1 MVEYQIKNYFDFLS
15 YIGVTTKDTS
25 SKIYQLLSSKYSNIS
40 SKEEDINKILA
51 ALTCD
56 YLKSLDKNQLELI
69 GKNIYKEYFKNK
81 TNSEKKILYK
91 LLIIRYNYFNRRK
104 KKYFNRWRFST
115 INMDDYNYIFMNRNS
130 SVKSIKTRSYSKKNI
145 ISPKHFLDKLDF
157 YNDKKKENTEK
168 IKLISETNL
177 TNECTF
183 KPTLKSC
190 YKRSSSKKNIGNND
204 NKIKKKCKNN
214 ELDSLKILFD
224 DFMNE
229 NKNRNYEGHKTIRND
244 YSHKKIKE
252 NNINNKKVENNFFS
266 KRKQQISGKKRKKT
280 FKT

>member
-1 MVEYQIKNYFDFLS
+1 MVNNDIKNYFDFLI
-15 YIGVTTKDTS
+15 YIGVTSDETS
-25 SKIYQLLSSKYSNIS
+25 DKINQLLLSRKYNDISNNHDLLPS
-40 SKEEDINKILA
+40 
-51 ALTCD
+51 LTCD
-56 YLKSLDKNQLELI
+56 YLKSLDKKHLELI
-69 GKNIYKEYFKNK
+69 GKNIYKQYMINK
-81 TNSEKKILYK
+81 LKSELKIVKKLF
-91 LLIIRYNYFNRRK
+91 IIRHNFFKRK
-104 KKYFNRWRFST
+104 EKKYFNKWRLLT
-115 INMDDYNYIFMNRNS
+115 INSYIYTNS
-130 SVKSIKTRSYSKKNI
+130 SLKETSSYKSIKTRSDSKKI
-145 ISPKHFLDKLDF
+145 IFNTKNFLDKLDF

-183 KPTLKSC
+183 KPTLKSN

-244 YSHKKIKE
+244 YSYKKIKE

-266 KRKQQISGKKRKKT
+266 KRKQQTSGKKRKKT

>member
-183 KPTLKSC
+183 KPTLKSN
-190 YKRSSSKKNIGNND
+190 YKRSSSKKNIGNNE

-214 ELDSLKILFD
+214 ELCSLQILFD
-224 DFMNE
+224 EFMNE
-229 NKNRNYEGHKTIRND
+229 NKNRIYEGHNTIRND

-266 KRKQQISGKKRKKT
+266 KRKQQTSGKKRKKT